1 MKLLVFGAAVVVLG
15 FCCWAFMIRMPGKSF
30 QGPLPPLT
38 RAQETLRDELRRYV
52 VDAASDRAPA
62 QRLMPPI
69 VFIHGFKGSILS
81 DSKASVRWI
90 TWQQAFGLS
99 SSDLS
104 LPLHWNG
111 KVQQGDEL
119 VARVPVRAVAWQDVY
134 APFLNWAET
143 SDRVFRAFAY
153 DWRRDNLENTA
164 EFIRFLENVSRE
176 NGGARIQVVAH
187 SMGGLITFVALNR
200 RPDLFHSVLFA
211 GVRFGQGVSF
221 LEDMHVGTA
230 TGLNRRILSP
240 QVLFTF
246 VSIYCLFPW
255 NTLDSGLVEKNGDS
269 ISHDW
274 YSADDWERHKLGL
287 FATIEPAAVT
297 GEQRSHLRNALA
309 RAREFSSLLVNQ
321 EDGSF
326 HYPPIAVLASD
337 AHPTLSRV
345 VKDGPRAAKGWD
357 FQEAPKEP
365 GDGRVIFA
373 GAMPPQGVP
382 YVVYKT
388 ARQHGYL
395 LNEVSLVSSILA
407 NLHNP

>member
-1 MKLLVFGAAVVVLG
+1 MRSPTRILAPVLFLFAFIAGVLLLSLTSCATDHGSPAQSLF
-15 FCCWAFMIRMPGKSF
+15 
-30 QGPLPPLT
+30 PPL
-38 RAQETLRDELRRYV
+38 
-52 VDAASDRAPA
+52 
-62 QRLMPPI
+62 
-69 VFIHGFKGSILS
+69 VFIHGFKGSVLS
-81 DSKASVRWI
+81 DSKGGVRWI
-90 TWQQAFGLS
+90 TWQQAFGLF

-111 KVQQGDEL
+111 EVQQRDEL
-119 VARVPVRAVAWQDVY
+119 VARAPLRAVAWQDVY

-143 SDRVFRAFAY
+143 SGRVFRAFAY

-164 EFIRFLENVSRE
+164 EFIKFLETVSRE
-176 NGGARIQVVAH
+176 NGGARIQVATH

-230 TGLNRRILSP
+230 TGLNRRVLSP

-255 NTLDSGLVEKNGDS
+255 NTPDSGLVEQNGDR

-274 YSADDWERHKLGL
+274 YSADDWERHRLGL
-287 FATIEPAAVT
+287 FATIEPDAVT

-309 RAREFSSLLVNQ
+309 RAHEFRSLLVCRK
-321 EDGSF
+321 DGSF

-345 VKDGPRAAKGWD
+345 VRSGPRAAKGWD
-357 FQEAPKEP
+357 FQKASKEP
-365 GDGRVIFA
+365 GDGRVIFT
-373 GAMPPQGVP
+373 GAMPPEGVP
-382 YVVYKT
+382 YAVHKT
-388 ARQHGYL
+388 ARQHGDL
-395 LNEVSLVSSILA
+395 LSDVSLVSSVLA
-407 NLHNP
+407 NLRNP